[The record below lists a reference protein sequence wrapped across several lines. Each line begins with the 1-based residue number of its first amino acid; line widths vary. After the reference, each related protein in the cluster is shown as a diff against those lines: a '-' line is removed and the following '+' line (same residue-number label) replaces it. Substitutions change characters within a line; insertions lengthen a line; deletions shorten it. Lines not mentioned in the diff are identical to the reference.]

1 MTRRYLMVTAGSV
14 LIRSGEVPAHE
25 VLLDLLELCKGVQH
39 PTRGLFLRYFLVQ
52 SLKVRCVI
60 CPCMQCHYQCTSPS
74 PSPSASPPPVQS
86 PYPSNRSTLALQCT
100 PPIVPSPLALQCTPP
115 IVPSP
120 LALQCTTP
128 IVPSPLALQ
137 CTPPIV
143 PSPRWLPQDKLPERE
158 RPDDA
163 LSFLVKALQETNSLW
178 VRLQHQSPVTSV
190 RRRESDR
197 RDLRVLVG

>member
-1 MTRRYLMVTAGSV
+1 MVTAGSV

-100 PPIVPSPLALQCTPP
+100 PPIVPSP
-115 IVPSP
+115 
-120 LALQCTTP
+120 
-128 IVPSPLALQ
+128 
-137 CTPPIV
+137 
-143 PSPRWLPQDKLPERE
+143 RWLPQDKLPERE